1 MPLRLE
7 LSFSWL
13 RERSGLVGRV
23 SKPRS
28 SSTSRACR
36 MDESRQASMQ
46 NVDKTN
52 LDASNTDEDVQ
63 STGSARTSSRTD
75 SDIEHVVWKSQTSS
89 TSRTDGPD
97 ESMFESRRRTGWD
110 HPARREILREKETTS
125 CVGLTLRSLCQPV
138 TGLNSCFTGKWR
150 TRRAERDE
158 SSQHFSS
165 PWFGRHH
172 LRAVDINND
181 LVYNGLRSRLVS
193 PVDES

>member
-125 CVGLTLRSLCQPV
+125 CVGLTLRSLCQPCGTQFMLYRKV
-138 TGLNSCFTGKWR
+138 ADEESR
-150 TRRAERDE
+150 ARREQPALLVAMVWEAP
-158 SSQHFSS
+158 SS
-165 PWFGRHH
+165 
-172 LRAVDINND
+172 
-181 LVYNGLRSRLVS
+181 SRGY
-193 PVDES
+193 